1 MSGLENVGVAKEQDL
16 LVTIVKGGRRPSAN
30 AYPALESV
38 LSYSFF
44 ALLLFICVGHVLQS
58 VMVFG
63 VVSNSMRGGEVFLL
77 FLFFGCMYTP
87 RVVSRFLLLFIY
99 QKNVVQSV
107 LCSSPQI

>member
-16 LVTIVKGGRRPSAN
+16 LVTIVKGGRRPFAN

-44 ALLLFICVGHVLQS
+44 ALLFICVGHVLQS
-58 VMVFG
+58 VMFFG
-63 VVSNSMRGGEVFLL
+63 VVRTSLRGGKVFLL
-77 FLFFGCMYTP
+77 FLFFGCMSTP
-87 RVVSRFLLLFIY
+87 CVLSRFLLLFI
-99 QKNVVQSV
+99 QKNVMQSV